1 MILPREAM
9 EGKKDNSVLVAER
22 IESVKVGILA
32 GLSVGL
38 VFAIAML
45 ANQLILARHFDEL
58 TRLQISSLGNLLLS
72 GAIACLSGSLFGI
85 TYRYIIREDR
95 NSHLN
100 DGAVLAFGLVRGL
113 AQVDLGLNFQLGFWS
128 FAILAIESILLFAIA
143 RFILD
148 SAIGFGWIKP
158 FKSN

>member
-1 MILPREAM
+1 MILPSEAM
-9 EGKKDNSVLVAER
+9 EGKKDNSVLIAER
-22 IESVKVGILA
+22 IESVKAGILA

-45 ANQLILARHFDEL
+45 ANQLILAQQFEEL
-58 TRLQISSLGNLLLS
+58 ASLQISNFANLLVS
-72 GAIACLSGSLFGI
+72 GAIACLSGSLFGV

-113 AQVDLGLNFQLGFWS
+113 AQVDLGLNFEQGSWS
-128 FAILAIESILLFAIA
+128 FAILAVESIFLFAIA

-148 SAIGFGWIKP
+148 SAIQFGWIKP